1 MGLADRF
8 KEKLQEKD
16 IFNETKS
23 EQISNTKN
31 IQFISKPQ
39 KVRCAETLP
48 TSDISTDSS
57 LSAQTL
63 NELKNEIIAKINKT
77 PYWNEYSSQRKENM
91 VVKYFETR
99 LKKSSYSN
107 IKYTLSKKLDFIQNI
122 ITLTNH
128 YKKGT

>member
-39 KVRCAETLP
+39 KVRCAEILP

-91 VVKYFETR
+91 VGKYFETR

-107 IKYTLSKKLDFIQNI
+107 IKYTLSKKLEFIQNI

>member
-91 VVKYFETR
+91 VGKYFETR

-107 IKYTLSKKLDFIQNI
+107 IKYTLSKKLEFIQNI
-122 ITLTNH
+122 ITLTNS
-128 YKKGT
+128 Y

>member
-39 KVRCAETLP
+39 KVRCAEILP

-91 VVKYFETR
+91 VGKYFETR

-128 YKKGT
+128 Y

>member
-23 EQISNTKN
+23 EQMSNTKN

-39 KVRCAETLP
+39 KVRCAEILP

-91 VVKYFETR
+91 VGKYFETR

-107 IKYTLSKKLDFIQNI
+107 IKYTLSKKLEFIQNI

-128 YKKGT
+128 Y

>member
-39 KVRCAETLP
+39 KVRCAEILP

-91 VVKYFETR
+91 VGKYFETR

-122 ITLTNH
+122 ITLTNS
-128 YKKGT
+128 Y

>member
-39 KVRCAETLP
+39 KVRCAEILP
-48 TSDISTDSS
+48 TSDISTNSS

-91 VVKYFETR
+91 VGKYFETR

-128 YKKGT
+128 Y

>member
-8 KEKLQEKD
+8 KEKLKEKD

-39 KVRCAETLP
+39 RVRCAEILP
-48 TSDISTDSS
+48 TSDISADNS

-63 NELKNEIIAKINKT
+63 NELKNEILAKINKT

-91 VVKYFETR
+91 VGKYFETR
-99 LKKSSYSN
+99 IKKSSYSN
-107 IKYTLSKKLDFIQNI
+107 IKYTLSKKLEFIQNI

-128 YKKGT
+128 Y

>member
-91 VVKYFETR
+91 VGKYFETR

>member
-8 KEKLQEKD
+8 KEKLKDKD

-39 KVRCAETLP
+39 RVRCAEILS
-48 TSDISTDSS
+48 TSDISADNS

-63 NELKNEIIAKINKT
+63 NELKNEILAKINKT

-91 VVKYFETR
+91 VGKYFETR

-107 IKYTLSKKLDFIQNI
+107 IKYTLSKKLEFIQNI

-128 YKKGT
+128 Y

>member
-8 KEKLQEKD
+8 KEKLQGKD

-39 KVRCAETLP
+39 KVRCAEILP

-91 VVKYFETR
+91 VGKYFETR

-107 IKYTLSKKLDFIQNI
+107 IKYTLSKKLEFIQNI
-122 ITLTNH
+122 ITLTNS
-128 YKKGT
+128 Y

>member
-23 EQISNTKN
+23 EQMSNTKN

-39 KVRCAETLP
+39 KVRCAEILP

-91 VVKYFETR
+91 VGKYFETR

>member
-39 KVRCAETLP
+39 KVRCAEILP

-91 VVKYFETR
+91 VGKYFETR

>member
-39 KVRCAETLP
+39 KIRCEEILP
-48 TSDISTDSS
+48 TSDISPDNS

-91 VVKYFETR
+91 VGKYFETR

-107 IKYTLSKKLDFIQNI
+107 IKYTLSNKLDFIQNI

-128 YKKGT
+128 Y

>member
-39 KVRCAETLP
+39 KVRCAEILP

-91 VVKYFETR
+91 VGKYFETR

-107 IKYTLSKKLDFIQNI
+107 IKYTLSKKLEFIQNI
-122 ITLTNH
+122 ITLTNS
-128 YKKGT
+128 Y